1 MKPDHCPIGGEPCQ
15 SLCVE
20 PCSTT
25 RRHVTYVCPVCAA
38 SMVEADE
45 ALLRQALAYILSD
58 GDFLAPDA
66 VESTRQLIAAIRVRL
81 EGKA

>member
-1 MKPDHCPIGGEPCQ
+1 
-15 SLCVE
+15 
-20 PCSTT
+20 
-25 RRHVTYVCPVCAA
+25 
-38 SMVEADE
+38 MVEADE